1 LVTKMTCLAR
11 SKLTADLFEIVGD
24 GGMGS
29 EATRKGAVDLLVILQ
44 GDDMTKCSQLW
55 DIDGGD

>member
-1 LVTKMTCLAR
+1 MTCLAR